1 MTLAEK
7 YHQETVSLMKEK
19 AGKLDEKTKKRNC

>member
-7 YHQETVSLMKEK
+7 YHQETISLMKEK
-19 AGKLDEKTKKRNC
+19 GKLDEKTKKRNC